1 MISEIGRNETSDI
14 KEPSVEKFDDSKAK
28 SEMSFKEAEEFW
40 KKEFHDLAEQAKA
53 ETQGKHDVSMNDKQ
67 LDIQSRDLSDLIK
80 DYIDD
85 LKNKSECPDTI
96 PSDAIDTTKLEIK
109 TPEEVAEKR
118 EEFDDNKKNLRKE
131 WENINNKEWP
141 KYENDVTNSEG
152 KVIRK
157 AGDNYDAHHIRP
169 LQLGGDNTAE
179 NITPMDVKS
188 HSEVHSSGGSCNSL
202 VERVKGDL

>member
-85 LKNKSECPDTI
+85 LKNK
-96 PSDAIDTTKLEIK
+96 
-109 TPEEVAEKR
+109 
-118 EEFDDNKKNLRKE
+118 
-131 WENINNKEWP
+131 
-141 KYENDVTNSEG
+141 
-152 KVIRK
+152 
-157 AGDNYDAHHIRP
+157 
-169 LQLGGDNTAE
+169 
-179 NITPMDVKS
+179 
-188 HSEVHSSGGSCNSL
+188 
-202 VERVKGDL
+202 

>member
-67 LDIQSRDLSDLIK
+67 LDIQSRDLSDLVK

-96 PSDAIDTTKLEIK
+96 HHDSIDTTKLEIK
-109 TPEEVAEKR
+109 PTEEVVKKR
-118 EEFDDNKKNLRKE
+118 EEFDDNRKDLRKE
-131 WENINNKEWP
+131 WENINHQEWP

-157 AGDNYDAHHIRP
+157 AGDNFDAHHIRP
-169 LQLGGDNTAE
+169 LQLGGENTAE

-188 HSEVHSSGGSCNSL
+188 HQEVHSSGGSCNAL
-202 VERVKGDL
+202 VERVKGDI